1 MVLRDTHS
9 FTVKAVPRSG
19 LFVFAILLFW
29 SCTATAFVLQQHLP
43 PTTQQQQRFT
53 WTTTRTSVRRAHF
66 LPSWQS
72 ESMSRLSTRT
82 AQTTTTTSTRLFEKK
97 KQVVADG
104 TQRGAY
110 LLGVV
115 LLACLWIFSVPPEF
129 RRAYLCGTE
138 RCVQDRQAYLCN
150 DCVTPEEW
158 KRGIV
163 EYYRNG
169 GGVHFD
175 FSVDPN
181 SKLKVF

>member
-9 FTVKAVPRSG
+9 FKAVPRSG
-19 LFVFAILLFW
+19 LFVVAILLFW
-29 SCTATAFVLQQHLP
+29 NCTAIAFV
-43 PTTQQQQRFT
+43 QQQQRQQQRFLS
-53 WTTTRTSVRRAHF
+53 TTTSINRVHF

-72 ESMSRLSTRT
+72 ESVSRLPGRNAKTP
-82 AQTTTTTSTRLFEKK
+82 TTTTTRLFEKK